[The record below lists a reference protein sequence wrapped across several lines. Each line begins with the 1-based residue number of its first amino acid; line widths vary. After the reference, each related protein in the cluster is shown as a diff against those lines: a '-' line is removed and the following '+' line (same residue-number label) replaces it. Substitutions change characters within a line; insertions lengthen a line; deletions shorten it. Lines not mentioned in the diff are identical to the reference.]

1 MIKQFYEKAL
11 PSQGVYCVAKI
22 DNKRTTQRFAESID
36 DVENLA
42 RQFSLEKANVYV
54 ALASFDG
61 YSRKAE
67 DAQFLRSFFIDL
79 DVGAGKAELRRGYAT
94 QGDAHIALQAFLPRV
109 DLPPPV
115 IVDSG
120 TGVHAYWF
128 FDRDIPVAEWKPYAE
143 KFKTL
148 CLENDL
154 FIDPVVTADV
164 ARIMRCPETFNY
176 KTTPPSKC
184 EVISD
189 ELHVYSFDE
198 FKEFLGIVEETPAE
212 LLKKLPKGLDD
223 DTKALMKLDN
233 QETSF
238 EKIAIRSLE
247 GDGCEQIRWAIE
259 NSSTLPEP
267 IWTASLSIAQHCIDR
282 DVAIHRLSEDYP
294 GYDASETERKAT
306 LRQGKPYSCTV
317 FDNENPGICDT
328 CKYKGKFTNP
338 LSLGRIIKIAQ
349 APKEDAVREYEN
361 PEDIPADLI
370 PDHPQAL
377 FPYFR
382 GEKGGIYFQPA
393 PKVDKKGKKTEFD
406 PQLIYPHEF
415 FPIRRMYSKID
426 GEILMM
432 RLLLPK
438 DPPRDFMITT
448 RSLNATDEFKK
459 AIGFMGVVGGV
470 EKLQHIM
477 RYVMKWG
484 HYLQTQSEAELMNM
498 QMGWTEPVSDTERLG
513 RSYVLGN
520 DLIKS
525 DGKIVLAPAS
535 PAIQKIAK
543 YFKPKGSFEVW
554 RECAQ
559 QLNRPSMEMHAFGT
573 LIGLG
578 SPLMP
583 LTSTPGAVVSY
594 TGKSGNGKTGA
605 LYANLSVWSDPVGV
619 SVFDSTDN
627 GLNQRYVTLKNASF
641 GVDEAHERKIEE
653 LSKMVHAISQGKAKI
668 RMQGSINAE
677 REHELLASAIAMM
690 TSNVPLLDMIMS
702 KNSMATGQMARM
714 IEFLIMK
721 PQLLFDEPDFGPK
734 VFDLF
739 KYNYGHAGRKIIQA
753 YFIHGEV
760 ALQQMVKEW
769 IARFKRDFGNDAIYR
784 FYENIVGVTMTSGMV
799 ANEFGIIDYDLER
812 IYSKVCSDMIIIR
825 DKVVNLGETDYSSLV
840 GDFINKYYTGFLGI
854 NDGKVTMEP
863 RTSLVGRID
872 LATGLVTISTTEFK
886 KYLIE
891 KSVSSREFE
900 QNMREKKILVD
911 IKKSRLDAG
920 WKQAL
925 SILDKNMN
933 VNTYVFATQI
943 PDAFFATNGDG
954 EADGGA

>member
-42 RQFSLEKANVYV
+42 RQFALEKANVYV

-79 DVGAGKAELRRGYAT
+79 DVGVSKAQVKRGYVSKSE
-94 QGDAHIALQAFLPRV
+94 AHIALQVFLARTE
-109 DLPPPV
+109 LPPPV

-120 TGVHAYWF
+120 TGVHAYWL
-128 FDRDIPVAEWKPYAE
+128 FDRDIPIAEWKPYAE
-143 KFKTL
+143 KFKAY

-154 FIDPVVTADV
+154 HIDPVVTADV

-189 ELHVYSFDE
+189 ELPAYSFDE

-212 LLKKLPKGLDD
+212 ILRNLPKGLDE

-238 EKIAIRSLE
+238 EKIAIRSIE
-247 GDGCEQIRWAIE
+247 GDGCEQIKWAIE
-259 NSSTLPEP
+259 NSTTLPEP
-267 IWTASLSIAQHCIDR
+267 LWTATLSIAQHCIDR
-282 DVAIHRLSEDYP
+282 DEAIHKLSEDYP
-294 GYDASETERKAT
+294 GYDAAETERKAT

-317 FDNENPGICDT
+317 FDNENPGVCDT

-338 LSLGRIIKIAQ
+338 LALGRIIKIAQ
-349 APKEDAVREYEN
+349 APKEDAVRQYEN
-361 PEDIPADLI
+361 PEDIPANVI

-382 GEKGGIYFQPA
+382 GETGGIYYQPP
-393 PKVDKKGKKTEFD
+393 PKVDKKGNKTILD
-406 PQLIYPHEF
+406 AQLIYPHEL
-415 FPIRRMYSKID
+415 FPIRRMYSKMD

-438 DPPRDFMITT
+438 DAPRDFMITT
-448 RSLNATDEFKK
+448 RSLNASDEFKK
-459 AIGFMGVVGGV
+459 AIGFMGIVGNAG
-470 EKLQHIM
+470 KLQHIM
-477 RYVMKWG
+477 GYIMKWG
-484 HYLQTQSEAELMNM
+484 HYLQTQAEAELMQM
-498 QMGWTEPVSDTERLG
+498 QMGWTEPVGDERLG
-513 RSYVLGN
+513 REYVIGN
-520 DLIKS
+520 SLIKAN
-525 DGKIVLAPAS
+525 GKIVPTPAS
-535 PAIQKIAK
+535 PMVRSVAK
-543 YFKPKGSFEVW
+543 HFEPKGSFEVW

-559 QLNRPSMEMHAFGT
+559 QLNRPTMEMHGFGT

-605 LYANLSVWSDPVGV
+605 LYANLSVWCNPVGI
-619 SVFDSTDN
+619 SVFDATNN
-627 GLNQRYVTLKNASF
+627 GLNQRYITLKNAGF
-641 GVDEAHERKIEE
+641 GVDEAHTRKLEE

-690 TSNVPLLDMIMS
+690 TCNVPLLDMIMS
-702 KNSMATGQMARM
+702 NNSMATGEMARM
-714 IEFLIMK
+714 IEFLVMK
-721 PQLLFDEPDFGPK
+721 PQLLIDEPSFGPK

-739 KYNYGHAGRKIIQA
+739 KYNYGHAARKIIPA
-753 YFIHGEV
+753 YFTHGEV
-760 ALQQMVKEW
+760 ALKQMVDEW

-784 FYENIVGVTMTSGMV
+784 FYENIIGATMAGGMV
-799 ANEFGIIDYDLER
+799 ANEFGIIEYDLER
-812 IYSKVCSDMIIIR
+812 IYSKVCGEMINLR

-840 GDFINKYYTGFLGI
+840 GDFINKYYTGILGI

-872 LATGLVTISTTEFK
+872 LATGLVTVSTTEFK
-886 KYLIE
+886 KYLTE

-911 IKKSRLDAG
+911 VKKSRLDAG

-943 PDAFFATNGDG
+943 PDSFFTPDGHG
-954 EADGGA
+954 EADGGT

>member
-11 PSQGVYCVAKI
+11 PSQGVYCVARIHPKTHKI
-22 DNKRTTQRFAESID
+22 TQRFTESLDELETI
-36 DVENLA
+36 A
-42 RQFSLEKANVYV
+42 RQFSLGGDNVYV
-54 ALASFDG
+54 ALATFEG
-61 YSRKAE
+61 YSRKAD
-67 DAQFLRSFFIDL
+67 DAKFLRSFFIDL
-79 DVGAGKAELRRGYAT
+79 DVGDGKGYGT
-94 QGDAHIALQAFLPRV
+94 KEEALEHLSGFVGGQE
-109 DLPPPV
+109 LPPPV
-115 IVDSG
+115 IIDSG
-120 TGVHAYWF
+120 TGVHAYWL
-128 FDRDIPVAEWKPYAE
+128 FDEDIPVAEWKPYAD
-143 KFKTL
+143 KFKAF
-148 CLENDL
+148 CLEHIK
-154 FIDPVVTADV
+154 IDPVVTADV
-164 ARIMRCPETFNY
+164 ARILRCPDTFNY
-176 KTTPPSKC
+176 KTDPPSPTGLLT
-184 EVISD
+184 D
-189 ELHVYSFDE
+189 EIYTYSFDA
-198 FKEFLGIVEETPAE
+198 FKEFLGVEVNVASADV
-212 LLKKLPKGLDD
+212 LRHIPKGLDD
-223 DTKALMKLDN
+223 ETKALMKLDN
-233 QETSF
+233 HETVF
-238 EKIAIRSLE
+238 DKIATRSME
-247 GDGCEQIRWAIE
+247 GDGCEQIKWAIE
-259 NSSTLPEP
+259 NRRTLPEP
-267 IWTASLSIAQHCIDR
+267 IWTAVLSIAQHCTDR
-282 DVAIHRLSEDYP
+282 DEAIHAISSDYP
-294 GYDASETERKAT
+294 GYSWEETEKKASQ
-306 LRQGKPYSCTV
+306 RQGKPYSCEV
-317 FDNENPGICDT
+317 FDNNNPDVCDN
-328 CKYKGKFTNP
+328 CKHRGKITNP
-338 LSLGRIIKIAQ
+338 LALGRVIKIAQ

-361 PEDIPADLI
+361 PEDIPANVI
-370 PDHPQAL
+370 PDHPRAL

-382 GEKGGIYFQPA
+382 GETGGIYYQPA

-415 FPIRRMYSKID
+415 FPIRRMYSKMD

-459 AIGFMGVVGGV
+459 AIGFMGITGNAG
-470 EKLQHIM
+470 KLQHIM
-477 RYVMKWG
+477 GYIMKWG

-498 QMGWTEPVSDTERLG
+498 QMGWTEPVNDTERLG

-543 YFKPKGSFEVW
+543 YFKPKGSFETW

-559 QLNRPSMEMHAFGT
+559 QLNRPTMEMHAFGT

-690 TSNVPLLDMIMS
+690 TCNVPLLDMIMS

-714 IEFLIMK
+714 VEFLIMK
-721 PQLLFDEPDFGPK
+721 PKLLFDEPDFGPK

-739 KYNYGHAGRKIIQA
+739 KYNYGHAGRKIVQA
-753 YFIHGEV
+753 YFVQGEV

-784 FYENIVGVTMTSGMV
+784 FYENIIGVTMTSGMV

-812 IYSKVCSDMIIIR
+812 IYAKVCSEMIIIR

-900 QNMREKKILVD
+900 QNMREKKILVE

-933 VNTYVFATQI
+933 VNTYVFATEI
-943 PDAFFATNGDG
+943 PDTFFAADGHG

>member
-36 DVENLA
+36 EVENLA

-79 DVGAGKAELRRGYAT
+79 DVGAAKAEVGRGYVS
-94 QGDAHIALQAFLPRV
+94 QGDAHTALQAFLARTE
-109 DLPPPV
+109 LPEPV

-120 TGVHAYWF
+120 TGVHAYWL

-143 KFKTL
+143 KFKAF
-148 CLENDL
+148 CLDNGL

-184 EVISD
+184 GVISD

-198 FKEFLGIVEETPAE
+198 FKEFLGIVEESPAE
-212 LLKKLPKGLDD
+212 ILKKLPKGLDD

-247 GDGCEQIRWAIE
+247 GDGCEQIKWAIE
-259 NSSTLPEP
+259 NSASLPEP
-267 IWTASLSIAQHCIDR
+267 IWTATLSIAQHCVDR

-294 GYDASETERKAT
+294 GYDAAETERKAT

-338 LSLGRIIKIAQ
+338 LALGRIIKIAQ
-349 APKEDAVREYEN
+349 APKENAVWEHPN
-361 PEDIPADLI
+361 PEDIPANVI

-382 GEKGGIYFQPA
+382 GETGGIYYQPP
-393 PKVDKKGKKTEFD
+393 PKVDRKGNKTNLD
-406 PQLIYPHEF
+406 PVLIYPHEL
-415 FPIRRMYSKID
+415 FPIRRMYSKMD

-438 DPPRDFMITT
+438 DAPRDFMITT
-448 RSLNATDEFKK
+448 RSLNASDEFKK
-459 AIGFMGVVGGV
+459 AIGFMGIVGNAD
-470 EKLQHIM
+470 KLQHIM
-477 RYVMKWG
+477 GYIMKWG
-484 HYLQTQSEAELMNM
+484 HYLQTQAEAELMQM
-498 QMGWTEPVSDTERLG
+498 QMGWTEPVGDDRLG
-513 RSYVLGN
+513 REYVIGN
-520 DLIKS
+520 NLIKS
-525 DGKIVLAPAS
+525 NGKIVPTPAS
-535 PAIQKIAK
+535 PMVRSISKH
-543 YFKPKGSFEVW
+543 FEPKGSLEVW
-554 RECAQ
+554 KECAQ
-559 QLNRPSMEMHAFGT
+559 QLNRPTMEMHAFGT

-605 LYANLSVWSDPVGV
+605 LYANLSVWCNPVGI
-619 SVFDSTDN
+619 SVFEATNN
-627 GLNQRYVTLKNASF
+627 GLNQRYITLKNAGF
-641 GVDEAHERKIEE
+641 GVDEAHTRKLEE

-668 RMQGSINAE
+668 RLQGSVNAE

-690 TSNVPLLDMIMS
+690 TCNVPLLDLIMS
-702 KNSMATGQMARM
+702 NNSMATGEMARM
-714 IEFLIMK
+714 IEFLVMK
-721 PQLLFDEPDFGPK
+721 PQLLVDEPSFGPK

-739 KYNYGHAGRKIIQA
+739 KYNYGHAGRKLIPA
-753 YFIHGEV
+753 YFAHGEV
-760 ALQQMVKEW
+760 ALKQMVDEW
-769 IARFKRDFGNDAIYR
+769 IARFKKDFGNDAIYR
-784 FYENIVGVTMTSGMV
+784 FYENIIGTTMAGGMV
-799 ANEFGIIDYDLER
+799 GNEIGLINYDLER
-812 IYSKVCSDMIIIR
+812 IYAKVCSEMINIR
-825 DKVVNLGETDYSSLV
+825 DKVVNLGETDYSTLV
-840 GDFINKYYTGFLGI
+840 GDFINKYYTGILGI

-863 RTSLVGRID
+863 RSSLVGRID
-872 LATGLVTISTTEFK
+872 LATGLVTVSTTEFK
-886 KYLIE
+886 KYLTE
-891 KSVSSREFE
+891 KNVSSREFE

-911 IKKSRLDAG
+911 VKKSRLDAG

-933 VNTYVFATQI
+933 VNTYVFATEI
-943 PDAFFATNGDG
+943 PDAFFAPDG
-954 EADGGA
+954 HGKADGGT